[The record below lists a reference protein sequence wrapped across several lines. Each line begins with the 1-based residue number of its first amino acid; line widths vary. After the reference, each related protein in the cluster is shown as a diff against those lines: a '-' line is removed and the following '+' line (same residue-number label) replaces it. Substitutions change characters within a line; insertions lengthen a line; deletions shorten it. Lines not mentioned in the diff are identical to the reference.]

1 MLSLI
6 LLNTTGT
13 LNPLNECELF
23 VLHLVYELRLNKAL
37 KEFISFWNNHKLRTE
52 GALTPIQIWMKGAYC
67 NLMNDTVRDTVDLS
81 DFNPTSYGVDE
92 EASIPLNDI

>member
-23 VLHLVYELRLNKAL
+23 VLHLVDELRLNKAL

-52 GALTPIQIWMKGAYC
+52 GALTPMQIWMKGAYC